1 MGIALR
7 PCADAP
13 YMRRFAVSVRV
24 STAVNDE
31 RGWLVRPARLHMRL
45 ARYLFRWI
53 EGSARSQADRPT
65 KLPADRNRDDFF
77 PGGLHPSLSRCPV
90 ARPRLPR
97 SASSFSSE
105 RSYAQAQPG
114 SNCGKIPRPSPVLGL
129 ASRSELGPVS
139 TLFRVLHR
147 VQATAD
153 QAGNR
158 PGLQTGRL
166 ATCKP
171 FVINNSKGRGQGILP
186 KMRGEKAGL

>member
-1 MGIALR
+1 VGIALR

-31 RGWLVRPARLHMRL
+31 RGWLVRPARLHMKL

-53 EGSARSQADRPT
+53 VQRSSLRTGTVMISSQADYTRRRRG
-65 KLPADRNRDDFF
+65 A
-77 PGGLHPSLSRCPV
+77 LSSDHGCLGQPHRS
-90 ARPRLPR
+90 PR
-97 SASSFSSE
+97 SAAMS
-105 RSYAQAQPG
+105 QAQPG
-114 SNCGKIPRPSPVLGL
+114 SDCGKIPRPSPVLAL
-129 ASRSELGPVS
+129 ASRSALGPVS

-147 VQATAD
+147 VQVTAD
-153 QAGNR
+153 QADNR

-171 FVINNSKGRGQGILP
+171 FVINNSKGCGQGILP